1 MCEVE
6 KENAKLKEEVE
17 ELKKQLVALYRSY
30 EAKKPY
36 ICCNTK
42 CKDRKCYG
50 REAEG

>member
-6 KENAKLKEEVE
+6 RENAKLKEEVE

-36 ICCNTK
+36 MLQYEMQRQKMLWT
-42 CKDRKCYG
+42 RG
-50 REAEG
+50 